1 MKHNHIQMYLKS
13 IAVTWVV
20 VVLFLSC
27 NDSNKPLLDPL
38 AQIVSPQGI
47 AENFTLYYTET
58 DDVSEISI
66 EVALGAA
73 LKKDARLV
81 AILRSSKSEDF
92 QHLDFPYRTFP
103 DGLVLEVFD
112 AQNNKSIIKSDY
124 GIIYSA
130 TNVID
135 LRGNVVILTHDGKKV
150 RTPQLFYDKSS
161 EWIFTS
167 EKFTYIN
174 PDNQTVMDGKG
185 MDFNRDFSF
194 LNAHKTFGY
203 MTIKESEIE
212 SQTEKDPE
220 TND

>member
-1 MKHNHIQMYLKS
+1 MYLKS

-20 VVLFLSC
+20 AILFLSC
-27 NDSNKPLLDPL
+27 NDSNKSVLDPL
-38 AQIVSPQGI
+38 AKIVSPQGI

-58 DDVSEISI
+58 DDLSEISI

-73 LKKDARLV
+73 LKKEARLV

-103 DGLVLEVFD
+103 DGLVMEVFD

-203 MTIKESEIE
+203 MTIKESEID

-220 TND
+220 TDD

>member
-1 MKHNHIQMYLKS
+1 
-13 IAVTWVV
+13 
-20 VVLFLSC
+20 
-27 NDSNKPLLDPL
+27 
-38 AQIVSPQGI
+38 
-47 AENFTLYYTET
+47 
-58 DDVSEISI
+58 
-66 EVALGAA
+66 
-73 LKKDARLV
+73 
-81 AILRSSKSEDF
+81 
-92 QHLDFPYRTFP
+92 DFPYRTFP
-103 DGLVLEVFD
+103 DGLVMEVFD

-203 MTIKESEIE
+203 MTIKESEID

-220 TND
+220 TDD

>member
-1 MKHNHIQMYLKS
+1 MRYNHIQMYLKS

-20 VVLFLSC
+20 AILFLSC
-27 NDSNKPLLDPL
+27 NDSNKSVLDPL
-38 AQIVSPQGI
+38 AKIVSPQGI

-58 DDVSEISI
+58 DDLSEISI

-73 LKKDARLV
+73 LKKEARLV

-103 DGLVLEVFD
+103 DGLVMEVFD

-203 MTIKESEIE
+203 MTIKESEID

-220 TND
+220 TDD

>member
-1 MKHNHIQMYLKS
+1 M
-13 IAVTWVV
+13 
-20 VVLFLSC
+20 
-27 NDSNKPLLDPL
+27 
-38 AQIVSPQGI
+38 
-47 AENFTLYYTET
+47 
-58 DDVSEISI
+58 
-66 EVALGAA
+66 
-73 LKKDARLV
+73 
-81 AILRSSKSEDF
+81 
-92 QHLDFPYRTFP
+92 
-103 DGLVLEVFD
+103 EVFD

-135 LRGNVVILTHDGKKV
+135 LSGNVVILTHDGKKV

>member
-1 MKHNHIQMYLKS
+1 MRHNHIQMYLKS

-20 VVLFLSC
+20 AILFLSC
-27 NDSNKPLLDPL
+27 NDSNKSVLDPL
-38 AQIVSPQGI
+38 AKIVSPQGI

-58 DDVSEISI
+58 DDLSEISI

-73 LKKDARLV
+73 LKKEARLV

-103 DGLVLEVFD
+103 DGLVMEVFD

-203 MTIKESEIE
+203 MTIKESEID

-220 TND
+220 TDD

>member
-1 MKHNHIQMYLKS
+1 MKKTHIQIYLKS
-13 IAVTWVV
+13 IAITWVAAI
-20 VVLFLSC
+20 LFLSC
-27 NDSNKPLLDPL
+27 NDSNKPLLDSL
-38 AQIVSPQGI
+38 TKTVSPQGI

-58 DDVSEISI
+58 DDLAEIPM
-66 EVALGAA
+66 EVAMGGA

-112 AQNNKSIIKSDY
+112 ALNNKSIIKSDY

-150 RTPQLFYDKSS
+150 RTPQLFYDKNS

-185 MDFNRDFSF
+185 MDFNRDFTF

-203 MTIKESEIE
+203 MTIKESEID
-212 SQTEKDPE
+212 SQTEQDSE

>member
-1 MKHNHIQMYLKS
+1 MYLKS

-20 VVLFLSC
+20 AILFLSC
-27 NDSNKPLLDPL
+27 NDSNKSVLDPL
-38 AQIVSPQGI
+38 AKIVSPQGI

-58 DDVSEISI
+58 DDLSEISI

-73 LKKDARLV
+73 LKKEARLV

-103 DGLVLEVFD
+103 DGLVMEVFD

-203 MTIKESEIE
+203 MTIKDTES
-212 SQTEKDPE
+212 D
-220 TND
+220 D